1 MHLTLLLEF
10 DMRSLIG
17 TGLTFVLICGTV
29 NAAPEPITPERLI
42 GSWEQPGDK
51 EKKRLRL
58 IVEILQG
65 GKAYFKHG
73 EDSEHIV
80 EYVYKVEGDTLTF
93 THMTKDGDIILN
105 CLVTKLT
112 PEVLMMSVGGG
123 EKYSFKKVV
132 EVKKERETPPD
143 PKP

>member
-1 MHLTLLLEF
+1 
-10 DMRSLIG
+10 MRALIG

-29 NAAPEPITPERLI
+29 NAAADPITPEKLL

-58 IVEILQG
+58 IVEILEG
-65 GKAYFKHG
+65 GKANFKHG
-73 EDSEHIV
+73 EDSENIV
-80 EYVYKVEGDTLTF
+80 EYVYKIDGNTLTF
-93 THMTKDGDIILN
+93 THMTKDGDVILT
-105 CLVTKLT
+105 CFVTKLT
-112 PEVLMMSVGGG
+112 PEVLMMSEGGG
-123 EKYSFKKVV
+123 TKYSFKKVV